1 MADIKI
7 SSQKSDMQPN
17 APQQSTMTPE
27 MPPEKS
33 PSRCGFPR
41 PVLIRTLFPVAI
53 GFTAG
58 FTTPAL
64 ALSLGPI
71 TTNGYIGTPLRI
83 EIPVLTSNAEELDVS
98 CIKIAGTPKSNVD
111 DIPWITRGNLS
122 IETTSA
128 GKVLVIRTAA
138 MNQPAFMLG
147 LRAECGINL
156 QRDYT
161 ILLDPPPSKETPAV
175 AFTPAQ
181 PVVAPLPRTSLP
193 TPAGVTSSGSW
204 QIQPGDT
211 ARNIA
216 ARLAPR
222 QRSLQRQLATDI
234 LTLNSNRLPEGTQSG
249 QILPEGVEISL
260 PSLPASQTPRPTP
273 HPPATVTAARPLPNP
288 DTASNPT
295 RLVQTA
301 PIRLHPA
308 QRGHNIV
315 VVTGGADLPLRL
327 STTLGEPGTPSQS
340 DVTEPTE
347 QQLIAE
353 LDEKTASQIELKER
367 LRQLEALQRRLQE
380 ETASL
385 ELELQKYPSAQ
396 STPAAISSP
405 VAMPIRHPVAASSTP
420 VPAGWNWLWIAV
432 GLGGALLAAVG
443 VMQTL
448 RYLRRR
454 SQEKLDGDTL
464 PLPAPEGVS
473 LGENGALGVPLS
485 EADIW
490 PDHDGIAPGINEQA
504 RTAKTANFGQFTAS
518 GLGPASVLH
527 IVEHDVEEHDSAIEL
542 AEIMLSFGRVQGAAQ
557 TLADYIRNHPKQAIR
572 PWLKLLEVY
581 KTADMRIEFGALMQ
595 QLHHNFNV
603 KPTDWESFNPTR
615 EMPDSL
621 EQLPHIVEQLTQLW
635 GTRECQGFL
644 YKLLRDNRDGTRQGF
659 PLSMIDEILL
669 LLSVLEQELGPFRP
683 SEHEEALARP
693 AGLSSYNREEV
704 PANAPAA
711 SADDTLRLDLP
722 PTSTLT
728 KSGSFPPLP
737 QPEPT
742 QSFLNLDFELDLDDQ
757 SQTQSF
763 ETENQP
769 DAGKPGT
776 EASKPT

>member
-1 MADIKI
+1 
-7 SSQKSDMQPN
+7 
-17 APQQSTMTPE
+17 MTPE

-53 GFTAG
+53 VFTAG
-58 FTTPAL
+58 FATPAL

-71 TTNGYIGTPLRI
+71 TTHGYIGTPLRI
-83 EIPVLTSNAEELDVS
+83 EIPVLASSTEELDVS
-98 CIKIAGTPKSNVD
+98 CIKIARAPKNNAD
-111 DIPWITRGNLS
+111 DIPWITRGNIS
-122 IETTSA
+122 IETTPS
-128 GKVLVIRTAA
+128 GKILVIRTAE

-161 ILLDPPPSKETPAV
+161 ILLDPSPSRETPAV
-175 AFTPAQ
+175 AFTPA
-181 PVVAPLPRTSLP
+181 PTVIAPSSRTTPP
-193 TPAGVTSSGSW
+193 TPAGVASGGNW
-204 QIQPGDT
+204 QIQAGDT

-216 ARLAPR
+216 ARLAPW
-222 QRSLQRQLATDI
+222 QRSLQRKLATDLI
-234 LTLNSNRLPEGTQSG
+234 ALNRDRLPEGTQPG
-249 QILPEGVEISL
+249 QLLPEGLAIEL
-260 PSLPASQTPRPTP
+260 PPLPALQASRAPQAVATPATADPLPNPAHPAKPVSPARPAQAAPVTPRPT
-273 HPPATVTAARPLPNP
+273 
-288 DTASNPT
+288 
-295 RLVQTA
+295 
-301 PIRLHPA
+301 
-308 QRGHNIV
+308 QRGHDIV
-315 VVTGGADLPLRL
+315 VVTGGPDLPLRL
-327 STTLGEPGTPSQS
+327 STTLGEPGTPAQS
-340 DVTEPTE
+340 GAAAPSE

-367 LRQLEALQRRLQE
+367 LRQLEALQQRLQE

-385 ELELQKYPSAQ
+385 GRQLQKYPSAQ
-396 STPAAISSP
+396 SAPTISSP
-405 VAMPIRHPVAASSTP
+405 VALPVRQ
-420 VPAGWNWLWIAV
+420 PATAGSAPAPAEGWNWLWIAV
-432 GLGGALLAAVG
+432 GLGGALLASVG

-464 PLPAPEGVS
+464 PLPVPEEAS
-473 LGENGALGVPLS
+473 TGENGGLGTPLS

-490 PDHDGIAPGINEQA
+490 PDHDGVAPGINEQA
-504 RTAKTANFGQFTAS
+504 RAARTANFGQFTAS

-581 KTADMRIEFGALMQ
+581 RAADMRIEFGALMQ

-603 KPTDWESFNPTR
+603 KPTDWESFNLVR
-615 EMPDSL
+615 EAPDSL
-621 EQLPHIVEQLTQLW
+621 EQLPHIVEQLIQLW
-635 GTRECQGFL
+635 GTRECQSFL

-693 AGLSSYNREEV
+693 AGLSSFNREAV

-711 SADDTLRLDLP
+711 LVDETVRLDLP
-722 PTSTLT
+722 AISTLT
-728 KSGSFPPLP
+728 KTGSFPPLP
-737 QPEPT
+737 QAEPT

-757 SQTQSF
+757 SKTLSF
-763 ETENQP
+763 EPENPP
-769 DAGKPGT
+769 DAGKPGPDGSPP
-776 EASKPT
+776 A

>member
-27 MPPEKS
+27 MPPEKF

-41 PVLIRTLFPVAI
+41 PVLIRTLFPVVI

-58 FTTPAL
+58 FATPAL

-71 TTNGYIGTPLRI
+71 TTHGYIGTPLRI
-83 EIPVLTSNAEELDVS
+83 EIPVLASNAEELEVS
-98 CIKIAGTPKSNVD
+98 CIKIAGTPKNNAE
-111 DIPWITRGNLS
+111 DIPWITRGNLN
-122 IETTSA
+122 IETTPA
-128 GKVLVIRTAA
+128 GKILVIRTAA

-161 ILLDPPPSKETPAV
+161 ILLDPPPSKETPAP

-181 PVVAPLPRTSLP
+181 PVIASSPRVSQP
-193 TPAGVTSSGSW
+193 APAGVTSGGNW

-216 ARLAPR
+216 ARLVPR

-234 LTLNSNRLPEGTQSG
+234 LTLNRNRLPEGTQPG
-249 QILPEGVEISL
+249 QTLPEGVEIEL
-260 PSLPASQTPRPTP
+260 PSLPSVPISRAPQ
-273 HPPATVTAARPLPNP
+273 AVTTEAAARPLHNP
-288 DTASNPT
+288 ANPARPAST
-295 RLVQTA
+295 VQAA
-301 PIRLHPA
+301 PVAPRPA
-308 QRGHNIV
+308 QRGHDIV

-327 STTLGEPGTPSQS
+327 STTLGEPGTPAQS
-340 DVTEPTE
+340 GATVPTE

-367 LRQLEALQRRLQE
+367 LRQLEALQQRLQE

-396 STPAAISSP
+396 SAPAAISSP
-405 VAMPIRHPVAASSTP
+405 LAVPVRQPVAANNP
-420 VPAGWNWLWIAV
+420 PEPAEGWNWLWIAV
-432 GLGGALLAAVG
+432 GLGGALLAAMG
-443 VMQTL
+443 VMQAL

-464 PLPAPEGVS
+464 PLPAPEEASPGEIGV
-473 LGENGALGVPLS
+473 LGVPLS

-504 RTAKTANFGQFTAS
+504 RTARTANFGQFTAS

-581 KTADMRIEFGALMQ
+581 RTADMRIEFSALMQ

-603 KPTDWESFNPTR
+603 KPTDWESFNLTR
-615 EMPDSL
+615 EAPDSL

-693 AGLSSYNREEV
+693 AGLSTYNREEV

-711 SADDTLRLDLP
+711 LVDETVRLDLP
-722 PTSTLT
+722 ATSPLT

-757 SQTQSF
+757 SKTLSF

-769 DAGKPGT
+769 DAGKPGPDG
-776 EASKPT
+776 SKSA

>member
-1 MADIKI
+1 
-7 SSQKSDMQPN
+7 
-17 APQQSTMTPE
+17 MTPE

-33 PSRCGFPR
+33 TSGCGFPR

-58 FTTPAL
+58 FSSPAL
-64 ALSLGPI
+64 ALSLGSI
-71 TTNGYIGTPLRI
+71 TTYGYIGTPLRI
-83 EIPVLTSNAEELDVS
+83 EIPVITSNAEELDVS
-98 CIKIAGTPKSNVD
+98 CIRIAGTPKSNAD

-128 GKVLVIRTAA
+128 GKFLVIRTAV

-161 ILLDPPPSKETPAV
+161 ILLDPPPSRETSAI
-175 AFTPAQ
+175 AATPAQ
-181 PVVAPLPRTSLP
+181 PVIEPSPRTLQP
-193 TPAGVTSSGSW
+193 TPSGVTSGGNW

-222 QRSLQRQLATDI
+222 QRSLQRKLATDI
-234 LTLNSNRLPEGTQSG
+234 LALNSNRLPEGAQPG
-249 QILPEGVEISL
+249 QTLPEGVEIEL
-260 PSLPASQTPRPTP
+260 PPLPAVQTPRIPQAVATEPAPRPLRNPANPAAPTNP
-273 HPPATVTAARPLPNP
+273 ARP
-288 DTASNPT
+288 
-295 RLVQTA
+295 VQAA
-301 PIRLHPA
+301 PVTPRPA
-308 QRGHNIV
+308 QRGHDIV

-327 STTLGEPGTPSQS
+327 STTLGEPGTPAQS
-340 DVTEPTE
+340 GAAAPTE
-347 QQLIAE
+347 QQLVAE

-405 VAMPIRHPVAASSTP
+405 LAVPVRQPVAANNP
-420 VPAGWNWLWIAV
+420 PEPAEGWNWSWIAV

-443 VMQTL
+443 LMQTL

-464 PLPAPEGVS
+464 PLPAPEGAS

-504 RTAKTANFGQFTAS
+504 RTARTANFGQFTAS

-581 KTADMRIEFGALMQ
+581 RTADMRIEFGALMQ

-603 KPTDWESFNPTR
+603 KPTDWESFSLTR
-615 EMPDSL
+615 EMPDTL
-621 EQLPHIVEQLTQLW
+621 EQLPHIVEQLTRLW

-693 AGLSSYNREEV
+693 AGHSTYNREEV
-704 PANAPAA
+704 PANAPAV
-711 SADDTLRLDLP
+711 SADETVRLDLP

-737 QPEPT
+737 QSEPT

-769 DAGKPGT
+769 ATGKPGT
-776 EASKPT
+776 EESKPA